1 MIRWLL
7 ALIVLAL
14 PPAALAGKKAPDLVL
29 TGQIVGTDRQ
39 TYKPVTFEVPP
50 GVTRLTVAFDYTGR
64 DQKTVVDI
72 GLMDPQRFRGWSGG
86 NKRTFTL
93 AVEDATMSY
102 LPGPLPAGRWTLLLG
117 VPNARA
123 ATVASYEARISFERT
138 PGAPGL
144 AAAPLKTGSGW
155 YRGDLHTHTGH
166 SDGSCQTQSGAR
178 APCPVYRTAEAATA
192 RGLDFIGITDH
203 NTTSHFE
210 AMAELQPAFDRL
222 LLIPGREVTT
232 FQGHANV
239 FGPTAFID
247 FRLGD
252 AAVLDVGVLQG
263 LVEAAGGLLS
273 INHPTAPSGEACMGC
288 GWTVANTDYA
298 RVGAIE
304 VANGGSERAQGGAE
318 GPLLGV
324 AFWEAQLNAG
334 HRITAVGGS
343 DNHDAA
349 LSPDVASSIGRPTT
363 VVHADDLSTPG
374 LLAGLRAG
382 RVFIDL
388 DGTRDRMLDLSAR
401 SATGVA
407 VMGGALPARRGEVIT
422 FTAAIVGADPAGLE
436 VVQDG
441 VKRAPEFT
449 RPGVFS
455 IRMGDRPS
463 WVRINLRDPAGRL
476 LMIGNPIYLTPPR

>member
-1 MIRWLL
+1 MIRCLL

-14 PPAALAGKKAPDLVL
+14 APPAWAREKAPDLIL
-29 TGQIVGTDRQ
+29 TGQIVGADHQ

-50 GVTRLTVAFDYTGR
+50 GVTRLTVAFDYTGK
-64 DQKTVVDI
+64 DQRTVVDI

-93 AVEDATMSY
+93 AIEDATMSY

-117 VPNARA
+117 IPNTRA
-123 ATVASYEARISFERT
+123 ATVASYEARIFLERAT
-138 PGAPGL
+138 GAPGL
-144 AAAPLKTGSGW
+144 TAPPLKAGPGW
-155 YRGDLHTHTGH
+155 YRGDLHAHTGH

-178 APCPVYRTAEAATA
+178 APCPVYRTAEAASA
-192 RGLDFIGITDH
+192 RGMDFIAITDH

-210 AMAELQPAFDRL
+210 AMAELQPAFDKL

-252 AAVLDVGVLQG
+252 PAVPDVRTLQG

-273 INHPTAPSGEACMGC
+273 INHPSAPSGEACMGC
-288 GWTVANTDYA
+288 GWTTANTDYA
-298 RVGAIE
+298 RVQAIE

-318 GPLLGV
+318 GPLLGL
-324 AFWEAQLNAG
+324 AFWEARLNAG
-334 HRITAVGGS
+334 HRITAIGGS
-343 DNHDAA
+343 DNHDAG

-363 VVHADDLSTPG
+363 VVHADELSTAG

-388 DGTRDRMLDLSAR
+388 DGTRDRVLDLSAR
-401 SATGVA
+401 GATGTA
-407 VMGGALPARRGEVIT
+407 AMGGALPFQRGETVT
-422 FTAAIVGADPAGLE
+422 FTVTAFGVGPAMLE

-441 VKRAPEFT
+441 VGRTSVFT
-449 RPGVFS
+449 SSDVFS
-455 IRMGDRPS
+455 IKMGDRPS
-463 WVRINLRDPAGRL
+463 WVRVDLRDLGGRL
-476 LMIGNPIYLTPPR
+476 MLIGNPIYLTPAR

>member
-14 PPAALAGKKAPDLVL
+14 PPAAWAGEKAPDLLL
-29 TGQIVGTDRQ
+29 TGQIVGTDHQ

-123 ATVASYEARISFERT
+123 ATVASYEARIFLERT
-138 PGAPGL
+138 PGAPDP

-155 YRGDLHTHTGH
+155 YRGDLHAHTGH

-192 RGLDFIGITDH
+192 RGLDFVAITDH

-222 LLIPGREVTT
+222 LLIPGREITT

-239 FGPTAFID
+239 FGPAAFID
-247 FRLGD
+247 FRLGHP
-252 AAVLDVGVLQG
+252 VVPDVRTLQG
-263 LVEAAGGLLS
+263 LVEAASGFFS

-288 GWTVANTDYA
+288 GWTASDTDYA

-324 AFWEAQLNAG
+324 AFWEARLNAG
-334 HRITAVGGS
+334 HRITAIGGS
-343 DNHDAA
+343 DNHDAG
-349 LSPDVASSIGRPTT
+349 LSADVASSIGRPTT
-363 VVHADDLSTPG
+363 VIHAEALSTAG

-388 DGTRDRMLDLSAR
+388 DGTRDRVLDLSAR
-401 SATGVA
+401 AAGGSA
-407 VMGGALPARRGEVIT
+407 VMGGALPVRRGERVT
-422 FTAAIVGADPAGLE
+422 FTATAVGADLAGLE

-441 VKRAPEFT
+441 VKRSPEFT
-449 RPGVFS
+449 GPGVFS

-463 WVRINLRDPAGRL
+463 WVRVNLRDTAGRL
-476 LMIGNPIYLTPPR
+476 LMIGNPIYLTPAR